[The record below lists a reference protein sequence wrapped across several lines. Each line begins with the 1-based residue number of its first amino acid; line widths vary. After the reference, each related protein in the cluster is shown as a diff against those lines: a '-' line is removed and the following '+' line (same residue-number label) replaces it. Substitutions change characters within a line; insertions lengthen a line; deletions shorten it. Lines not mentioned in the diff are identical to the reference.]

1 MSDQATP
8 VTAEDLQAFLKDEY
22 GDAASVFQVDAVGD
36 REATIRLSANASMM
50 RPGNVVMGP
59 MMMALADVAIYCA
72 LCVAVGPTLQAH
84 TANLNISFLRKA
96 QPGDVLAQARVLKV
110 GRSLVYG
117 EADMRSAA
125 ASEDAMVAH
134 ATASFSL
141 GG

>member
-1 MSDQATP
+1 
-8 VTAEDLQAFLKDEY
+8 
-22 GDAASVFQVDAVGD
+22 
-36 REATIRLSANASMM
+36 
-50 RPGNVVMGP
+50 
-59 MMMALADVAIYCA
+59 
-72 LCVAVGPTLQAH
+72 VGPTLQAH